1 MDEPGSDWS
10 VNDPRMLERLTI
22 RPAGAFRTSGSS
34 VFVSATGA
42 KKFTSKV
49 SCRIAD
55 EIVLVR
61 FTRASAEEF
70 SPSIKTAALLIRMSS
85 LPYLRSK

>member
-1 MDEPGSDWS
+1 M
-10 VNDPRMLERLTI
+10 
-22 RPAGAFRTSGSS
+22 
-34 VFVSATGA
+34 SATGA

-55 EIVLVR
+55 EIALVR
-61 FTRASAEEF
+61 FTRVSAEEF
-70 SPSIKTAALLIRMSS
+70 SPSIKTAALLMRMSS